1 MFVQCRKDAN
11 HAPRGGGQDGATRD
25 RGAACYQ
32 RHLTRFHGVFAPNSK
47 HRALVTPAKRGKGS
61 KAEVSDEPPTPAEH
75 R

>member
-1 MFVQCRKDAN
+1 MP
-11 HAPRGGGQDGATRD
+11 HAAAARMATRD

-47 HRALVTPAKRGKGS
+47 HRALVAPAKRGKGS